1 MKSWTATS
9 LPLSGAKGHN
19 DGARPDVGVPADQSG
34 VWNGELEAGSP
45 IRASLSDEPVC
56 ATPSPERRKKGA
68 VFGGNKANR
77 WFRMSNLSQ
86 KWPKNKANPFGP
98 RQGLWV
104 SASSSVI
111 VGRHQLGPPVFN
123 YSSTPTRFLTRRGPS
138 FEPVSSSIGQLVSSS
153 VKN

>member
-1 MKSWTATS
+1 MTAGPRTS
-9 LPLSGAKGHN
+9 EFPQTNRESGMANWKQALRPELAYLTSQCARRRARKAQKGVIF
-19 DGARPDVGVPADQSG
+19 R
-34 VWNGELEAGSP
+34 
-45 IRASLSDEPVC
+45 
-56 ATPSPERRKKGA
+56 
-68 VFGGNKANR
+68 GNKANR